1 MEDKENEAKTETA
14 EQDTE
19 KVDEIKTEETESKA
33 ETSQGSDLD
42 AIKDAYEAKLKR
54 VTEEAEKAKKQYEA
68 DLAKRTKMIADL
80 IGNEA
85 NAQATNATF
94 EKIIKARE
102 NNKRY

>member
-1 MEDKENEAKTETA
+1 MEDKENEAKTE

-19 KVDEIKTEETESKA
+19 KVDEAKTEETESKA

-42 AIKDAYEAKLKR
+42 AIKDAYEAKLQR
-54 VTEEAEKAKKQYEA
+54 ATEEAEKAKKQYEA
-68 DLAKRTKMIADL
+68 DLAKRNKMIADL

-85 NAQATNATF
+85 NAQATNGTF

>member
-1 MEDKENEAKTETA
+1 MEDKENEIKAT

-19 KVDEIKTEETESKA
+19 KVDETKTEETESEA